1 MFLYRG
7 DMDIGVA
14 CQTHS
19 GSQASSRV
27 EAKDSPLL
35 SSRDWYLLEL
45 TEWPKGNEA
54 SCGVCREDSGLLS
67 RPRKKRRPSSPD
79 DEGVS
84 WVFSSCSASVVFLT
98 MYDGE
103 LREPLMW
110 CQGSQVCIPFL

>member
-84 WVFSSCSASVVFLT
+84 WVFSSCGASVGFLT
-98 MYDGE
+98 RYDGSS
-103 LREPLMW
+103 
-110 CQGSQVCIPFL
+110 GSFSCDTTEGRSP